1 MKTPNKMIGGMA
13 GAMAQ
18 QGGAIDQSNQMQQS
32 PVNPVALGSMQPQM
46 PNMFGQPQPGVS
58 YNNLMPNPS
67 TPLNQGK
74 QTNKLPVA
82 DLLNAKNSKE
92 AKIAT
97 KKITDAQKKAKEEK
111 ERKLREE
118 RERKLREDKNKKDVV
133 SGNKK

>member
-46 PNMFGQPQPGVS
+46 PSVFGQPQPGVS

-74 QTNKLPVA
+74 QTFGI
-82 DLLNAKNSKE
+82 LNAKNSKE
-92 AKIAT
+92 AAVAEAKRLE
-97 KKITDAQKKAKEEK
+97 AQKKARK
-111 ERKLREE
+111 ERDNRRE
-118 RERKLREDKNKKDVV
+118 KNKKKKDPV
-133 SGNKK
+133 SGSKK